1 MRSVDSPNIVKFI
14 DTVES
19 NKNYYIVQEI
29 CEGDLEDVLKK
40 KKKLSEEE
48 ALKIMKDLL
57 NGFISLL
64 KEGIIHRD
72 LKLGNIMYAKNQYKI
87 GDFGL
92 AKKNK
97 HINMKNSSLV
107 GTPLYMAPEILK
119 SMNYTSKCD
128 IWSLGIIY
136 YELLHGCIPW

>member
-1 MRSVDSPNIVKFI
+1 M
-14 DTVES
+14 
-19 NKNYYIVQEI
+19 
-29 CEGDLEDVLKK
+29 KK
-40 KKKLSEEE
+40 KKKLSEED

-97 HINMKNSSLV
+97 HANMKNSSLV
-107 GTPLYMAPEILK
+107 GTPLYMAP
-119 SMNYTSKCD
+119 
-128 IWSLGIIY
+128 
-136 YELLHGCIPW
+136 